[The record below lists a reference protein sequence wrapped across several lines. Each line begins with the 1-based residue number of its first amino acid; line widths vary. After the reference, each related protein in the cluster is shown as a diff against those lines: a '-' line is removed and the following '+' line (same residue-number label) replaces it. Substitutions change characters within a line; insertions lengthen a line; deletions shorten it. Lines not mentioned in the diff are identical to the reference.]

1 MPSQNASPFADAA
14 QYYDRYRPP
23 YAKAAIDFIVETFD
37 LGKGARVLDLGCGPG
52 TLAIPLSLTGA
63 EVVAVDPE
71 PAMIA
76 QGRQLA
82 AARGALTIRWLR
94 SRAEDLPTDTGPFR
108 LVTLGQSFHWMDRDA
123 VLQKLAIL
131 TEDAGGLA
139 LVNPGKRRP
148 QESWED
154 TVRTV
159 IARFLGPNERG
170 PGANP
175 KEPEHEPALRRS
187 PAFSDFTSQEFAGAL
202 TRDVAGVIGY
212 VYSTS
217 GAARPRFGDRAA
229 EFEAELES
237 ALLTLNPS
245 GLFAET
251 IETEVIIARKR

>member
-1 MPSQNASPFADAA
+1 MPSKDPSPFADAA
-14 QYYDRYRPP
+14 EYYDRYRPP
-23 YAKAAIDFIVETFD
+23 YATAAIDFIARAFD
-37 LGKGARVLDLGCGPG
+37 LGEGARVLDLGCGPG

-76 QGRQLA
+76 QGQRQA
-82 AARGALTIRWLR
+82 EARGAGPIRWLR
-94 SRAEDLPTDTGPFR
+94 SRAEDLPADTGPFR

-123 VLQKLAIL
+123 VLQKLALL
-131 TEDAGGLA
+131 TEAGGGLA

-154 TVRTV
+154 TVRAV
-159 IARFLGPNERG
+159 VGRFLGPNERG

-187 PAFSDFTSQEFAGAL
+187 PAFRDFTSQEFAGAL
-202 TRDVAGVIGY
+202 TRDVSGVIGY

-217 GAARPRFGDRAA
+217 GAARPRFGGRAA
-229 EFEAELES
+229 EFEAELS
-237 ALLTLNPS
+237 QALLELNPS
-245 GLFAET
+245 GIFEER

>member
-1 MPSQNASPFADAA
+1 MPTRDTGPFANAA
-14 QYYDRYRPP
+14 EYYDRYRPP
-23 YAKAAIDFIVETFD
+23 YAKAAIEFIVQAFD
-37 LGKGARVLDLGCGPG
+37 LGPGARVLDLGCGPG

-63 EVVAVDPE
+63 DVVAVDAE

-82 AARGALTIRWLR
+82 TARNAGAIQWLGA
-94 SRAEDLPTDTGPFR
+94 RAEDLAADTPPFR

-123 VLQKLAIL
+123 VLRKLAIL
-131 TEDAGGLA
+131 TEDGGGIA

-148 QESWED
+148 QESWEE
-154 TVRTV
+154 TVRQ
-159 IARFLGPNERG
+159 ILARFLGPHERG

-187 PAFSDFTSQEFAGAL
+187 TAFSDFTSQEFAGAL

-217 GAARPRFGDRAA
+217 GAPRPRFGDRAA
-229 EFEAELES
+229 AFEAALEA
-237 ALLTLNPS
+237 ALLEVNPS
-245 GLFAET
+245 GLFHEH
-251 IETEVIIARKR
+251 IETEVIVARKR